1 MLSKLKIENRMKYIY
16 GSYLKR
22 PVDDKSILF
31 ESFHG
36 KEISDSPLAMAKAF
50 LARPESAGYTVYYST
65 DNCERDQKTID
76 AYGLKVQLVDIHS
89 KEYAKALA
97 TCGYLVNN
105 SSFPSYFI
113 RRDGQHYMQTWHGTP
128 LKTLG
133 KMMPYD
139 IETMYNVQHNFL
151 QADMLTFPNYFTRD
165 VIMRDYNLTDLYT
178 GRVVMCGYPR
188 NSVFFGKEEGELLK
202 KQLGDGN
209 KTTFAYMPTWRGQS
223 NQDVERS
230 SYSAEVAEILST
242 LDETLTDEQKLYVN
256 FHPIVQKDIVLD
268 DYKHI
273 EPFPQDVMKYDF
285 LNSVDALITDYS
297 SVFFDYSITGK
308 PVILFTYDYDQY
320 MADRSMYFD
329 IKDLPF
335 IQVDTMEELQEC
347 IRSGSYKDSDY
358 RSDGKYF
365 DMFMGFDRADASDRL
380 LSFMIDG
387 DDSELTVEDYG
398 AQNTKVWNIAE
409 YADLFEPE
417 DIDEIAGKVDPKED
431 VVVFY
436 KNRFNDQL
444 SDYMLKNYRDAFNY
458 VFVTKS
464 TPATY
469 METLN
474 ARYGGDKAAD
484 LEARDTKRFLGNL
497 PVSGYKESCTNG
509 RILKLQAKG
518 SMLYLKVRFPE
529 RVGEIESVSLSF
541 RSNMERVVYPF
552 DYTVTKKGPF
562 WIVDAQIDLADKVMD
577 GTYWDIN
584 VFARNGYGLRNL
596 YIGFTGTQKKML
608 FTRNIQCELGEYILF
623 PHVTLKGKLAF
634 THREKTPYDTTKNRI
649 KESTAVILYKLFRP
663 YWKKKKIWLVFEK
676 FCSMAQDNGYY
687 FFRYC
692 MDQLPASEKHDIY
705 YVMDKASP
713 DWEKVASYGRNVVPY
728 MSLKHMIY
736 NLAADIYV
744 GSDSKRHLYTW
755 RPKPNRISYAMRKK
769 KIFFLQ
775 HGVTALK
782 KVDSIFGAN
791 GSSPM
796 TYFTTTSEYE
806 QKIVTENFGY
816 PAERAPITGF
826 TRWDV
831 LDDKSTP
838 DEKIILVMPTWR
850 AWLEEKT
857 KEEFRESD
865 YFRQYSEFLSNRE
878 LADFLKENN
887 IRLVFYIHPKFRDY
901 LGEFN
906 ISEDVIEMIPF
917 GSEPLNEIMMRCHM
931 LITDYSSVCWDV
943 YYQSKPVLFFQ
954 FDYDTYMQNH
964 GSYMDMEKELFGPR
978 LETCG
983 QLIEAIKERVA
994 SGFAEDEDAKAK
1006 RNYYFAYIDDEN
1018 SKRTYEFL
1026 RKEGY

>member
-1 MLSKLKIENRMKYIY
+1 
-16 GSYLKR
+16 
-22 PVDDKSILF
+22 
-31 ESFHG
+31 
-36 KEISDSPLAMAKAF
+36 
-50 LARPESAGYTVYYST
+50 
-65 DNCERDQKTID
+65 
-76 AYGLKVQLVDIHS
+76 
-89 KEYAKALA
+89 
-97 TCGYLVNN
+97 
-105 SSFPSYFI
+105 
-113 RRDGQHYMQTWHGTP
+113 
-128 LKTLG
+128 
-133 KMMPYD
+133 
-139 IETMYNVQHNFL
+139 
-151 QADMLTFPNYFTRD
+151 
-165 VIMRDYNLTDLYT
+165 
-178 GRVVMCGYPR
+178 
-188 NSVFFGKEEGELLK
+188 
-202 KQLGDGN
+202 
-209 KTTFAYMPTWRGQS
+209 MPTWRGQS

-230 SYSAEVAEILST
+230 SYRAEVVDILSK
-242 LDETLTDEQKLYVN
+242 LDETLTDGQKLYVN

-268 DYKHI
+268 NYKHI
-273 EPFPQDVMKYDF
+273 EPFPGGVMKYDF

-308 PVILFTYDYDQY
+308 PIILFTYDYDRY
-320 MADRSMYFD
+320 MADRNMYFD

-335 IQVDTMEELQEC
+335 KRVDTIEKLKEC
-347 IRSGSYKDSDY
+347 IRSGSYNDSDY
-358 RSDGKYF
+358 KSDEKYF
-365 DMFMGFDRADASDRL
+365 DMFMGFDIGDAADKL
-380 LSFMIDG
+380 LKFMMTGEDDG
-387 DDSELTVEDYG
+387 LTVDDY
-398 AQNTKVWNIAE
+398 AQRNTKVWNIAE

-417 DIDEIAGKVDPKED
+417 DLDEIAGKVDPKED
-431 VVVFY
+431 IVVFY
-436 KNRFNDQL
+436 KNRFNDRL
-444 SDYMLKNYRDAFNY
+444 SKYMLENYRDAFNY

-469 METLN
+469 LETLN

-484 LEARDTKRFLGNL
+484 LEARDTRRFLGNL
-497 PVSGYKESCTNG
+497 PVAGYKESCTNG

-518 SMLYLKVRFPE
+518 SKLYLKVRFPE
-529 RVGEIESVSLSF
+529 RVGEIENVSLSF

-562 WIVDAQIDLADKVMD
+562 WIVDAQIDLAERVMD

-649 KESTAVILYKLFRP
+649 KESTAVLLFKLLGP

-692 MDQLPASEKHDIY
+692 MDKLPASEKHDIY
-705 YVMDKASP
+705 YIMDKASP
-713 DWEKVASYGRNVVPY
+713 DWDKVASYGRNVVPY

-744 GSDSKRHLYTW
+744 GSDSKRHLYSW

-831 LDDKSTP
+831 LEDKSTP
-838 DEKIILVMPTWR
+838 DDKMILVMPTWR

-865 YFRQYSEFLSNRE
+865 YFRQYSEFLSNKE
-878 LADFLKENN
+878 LADFLKENH

-901 LGEFN
+901 LGEF
-906 ISEDVIEMIPF
+906 SVSDDVIEMIPF
-917 GSEPLNEIMMRCHM
+917 GSAPLNEIMMRCSM

-964 GSYMDMEKELFGPR
+964 GSYMNMEKELFGPR

-983 QLIEAIKERVA
+983 ELIEAIREKVA
-994 SGFAEDEDAKAK
+994 SGFAEDEDAKVK
-1006 RNYYFAYIDDEN
+1006 RDYYFAYVDDEN